1 MQFKGMLRKSYV
13 SPSYNRIAEYNNMAV
28 VGGGGTGGTGVALV
42 GQPQRKTQG
51 VKLRC
56 VCVWWWWWWGEGG
69 QAQH

>member
-13 SPSYNRIAEYNNMAV
+13 FPSYNRIAEYNNMAV

-42 GQPQRKTQG
+42 GQPQRKSTQG

-56 VCVWWWWWWGEGG
+56 VCVVVVVG
-69 QAQH
+69 